1 MAKLTRSC
9 NRHALLLSLAV
20 SLFVSLSRC
29 SLQRGWQI
37 RRKFAQIGAAFDFL
51 ANWGNFQAT
60 KEREREREK
69 EGEHEKKAMQDA
81 CVDAAPLASY
91 LSLSLSVS
99 GVCFAHCTCDF
110 SHVFYLLFAILLSF
124 AGCCS
129 VHTQTY
135 VYPRKFV
142 CMCVSLST
150 VIGQHWQANVKVTRR
165 EAPHPTLH
173 CSSYLSP
180 SSKVAGSCAIIY
192 AIIS

>member
-1 MAKLTRSC
+1 MIFGKLGKFSSHKRKRRRERQRRRARKES
-9 NRHALLLSLAV
+9 HAGRLRRCCPYC
-20 SLFVSLSRC
+20 FISLS
-29 SLQRGWQI
+29 
-37 RRKFAQIGAAFDFL
+37 
-51 ANWGNFQAT
+51 
-60 KEREREREK
+60 
-69 EGEHEKKAMQDA
+69 H
-81 CVDAAPLASY
+81 
-91 LSLSLSVS
+91 SVS

-110 SHVFYLLFAILLSF
+110 SHVFYLLSAILLSF

-129 VHTQTY
+129 VHTRTY
-135 VYPRKFV
+135 VFPHMCV

-165 EAPHPTLH
+165 EAPHPPLH

>member
-1 MAKLTRSC
+1 MI
-9 NRHALLLSLAV
+9 
-20 SLFVSLSRC
+20 F
-29 SLQRGWQI
+29 WQTGEI
-37 RRKFAQIGAAFDFL
+37 FKPQK
-51 ANWGNFQAT
+51 
-60 KEREREREK
+60 KERERERQRRR
-69 EGEHEKKAMQDA
+69 AMQDA

-110 SHVFYLLFAILLSF
+110 SHVFYLLSAILLSF

-129 VHTQTY
+129 VHTRTY
-135 VYPRKFV
+135 VFPHMCV